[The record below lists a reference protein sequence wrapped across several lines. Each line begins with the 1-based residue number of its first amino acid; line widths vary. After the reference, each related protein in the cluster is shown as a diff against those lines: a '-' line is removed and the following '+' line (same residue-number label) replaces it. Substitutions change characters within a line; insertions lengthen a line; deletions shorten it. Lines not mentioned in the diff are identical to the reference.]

1 MFITSDSFS
10 DGNPIPGHNSFG
22 LPDPDLHVTFAPNK
36 NPHLTWVDVP
46 EGTASLALICH
57 DRDVPT
63 SPEDVNQE
71 GREVPADLPRTD
83 FFHWVVVD
91 LPPSLQHIGEGEF
104 ADGVVERGRDAA
116 SGPHG
121 CRQGLNDYTNWFAG
135 DPDMEGQYYGY
146 DGPCPPWNDSL
157 IHHYDFTIYALDIPR
172 VPVDGAFTGQ
182 DVREAIAGHVLAEA
196 TITGTY
202 TLNPRLRG
210 H

>member
-1 MFITSDSFS
+1 MFLTSDSFS
-10 DGNPIPGHNSFG
+10 DGNPVPAHNSFCA
-22 LPDPDLHVTFAPNK
+22 PDPDTHVTFAANR
-36 NPHLTWVDVP
+36 NPHLAWVDVP
-46 EGTASLALICH
+46 DAAASLALICH

-71 GREVPADLPRTD
+71 GREVPEDLPRTD

-91 LPPSLQHIGEGEF
+91 LPATLRQITEGEF
-104 ADGVVERGRDAA
+104 ADGVVARGRDAA
-116 SGPHG
+116 AGPHG

-135 DPDMEGQYYGY
+135 DPDMEGEYYGY

-157 IHHYDFTIYALDIPR
+157 IHHYEFTVFALDIPEL
-172 VPVDGAFTGQ
+172 PVSGAFTGQ
-182 DVREAIAGHVLAEA
+182 NVREAMAGHVLASA